1 MCSTSW
7 LFHLPLGP
15 NVRDLTVAFNTG
27 VAARSRWHVVWQ
39 ASFSFTCPSPAGP
52 SPLAT
57 SDPFLVEKQ
66 DDNQYLITADSA
78 PRVLIFVDD
87 IRGQGKLMIITQSPS
102 KDEQRRDDDSTQ
114 RSSEQARASYV
125 IVTEKNNRKGVK
137 VKKTKKGIKISTHI
151 HTTSSVH
158 TTSSNLQRSYLP
170 DMLQRP
176 LELASSTIW
185 SKSNDQKTSFPSL
198 LEHPFSQ

>member
-1 MCSTSW
+1 MSVLS
-7 LFHLPLGP
+7 
-15 NVRDLTVAFNTG
+15 LTVAFNTG

-39 ASFSFTCPSPAGP
+39 TSFSFTCPSPEGP

-57 SDPFLVEKQ
+57 SDPFLIEKQ

-102 KDEQRRDDDSTQ
+102 KDEQRRDDDLTQ

-125 IVTEKNNRKGVK
+125 IVTEKNNRKRVK
-137 VKKTKKGIKISTHI
+137 VKKNKKTKKGIKIFTHT
-151 HTTSSVH
+151 HHLLRTH
-158 TTSSNLQRSYLP
+158 HLLQSP
-170 DMLQRP
+170 
-176 LELASSTIW
+176 TVI
-185 SKSNDQKTSFPSL
+185 
-198 LEHPFSQ
+198 FSRHAPTAT